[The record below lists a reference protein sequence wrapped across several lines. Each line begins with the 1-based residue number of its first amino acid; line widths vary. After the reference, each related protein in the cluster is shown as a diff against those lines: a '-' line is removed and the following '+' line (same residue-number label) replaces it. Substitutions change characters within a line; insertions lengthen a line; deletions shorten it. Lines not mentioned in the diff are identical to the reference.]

1 MRPSERHYS
10 RRTILWKLKI
20 ERLSSFF
27 KRIINEIHTED
38 FENNTLDSFLEAM
51 KNWIEDMDG
60 YYKNIGMREYNDKT
74 LNWSM
79 LADILNA
86 SRIYE

>member
-1 MRPSERHYS
+1 M
-10 RRTILWKLKI
+10 
-20 ERLSSFF
+20 
-27 KRIINEIHTED
+27 
-38 FENNTLDSFLEAM
+38 LDSFLEAM

-79 LADILNA
+79 LADILKA

>member
-1 MRPSERHYS
+1 MY
-10 RRTILWKLKI
+10 IVKI
-20 ERLSSFF
+20 VHSY
-27 KRIINEIHTED
+27 IDIYN